1 MGFLL
6 PTLIVLILDRLSKV
20 LFSQLDRNFDVI
32 DGIIRI
38 TMVKNTGA
46 IFGLFQGMRFV
57 FILASILAAVLITV
71 IALKLPRYELH
82 KRAALGLILGGALG
96 NLIDRIHPG
105 EVIDFIDMGF
115 GIHRWPVYNVAD
127 IGVTVGALMLIVA
140 YLRAWKTDGR

>member
-6 PTLIVLILDRLSKV
+6 PAFIVFFIDRLTKV
-20 LFSQLDRNFDVI
+20 LFSQLDKSFDVI
-32 DGIIRI
+32 DGILRV

-46 IFGLFQGMRFV
+46 IFGLFQGMRAV
-57 FILASILAAVLITV
+57 FITASILAAILITI
-71 IALKLPRYELH
+71 IALRLPRQELH
-82 KRAALGLILGGALG
+82 KRAALGFILGGALG
-96 NLIDRIHPG
+96 NLVDRVHPG

-127 IGVTVGALMLIVA
+127 IGVTLGALMLVFA